1 MGQTLLFNNVGL
13 VYKLHSYTNIDSKDP
28 TSLIRI
34 KATST
39 PYKYIYIH
47 TYICTYQHGKDLR

>member
-1 MGQTLLFNNVGL
+1 MGQTLLFINVGL

-28 TSLIRI
+28 INLVWI

-39 PYKYIYIH
+39 PYNYIGIN
-47 TYICTYQHGKDLR
+47 TYICTYQHGRDLR